1 MSINTQI
8 SVLVVDD
15 YTTMFRIIQSM
26 LKKLGF
32 SDIDHAKDGG
42 EALDMLGKK
51 GYGLIVSDWN
61 MAPMDGLE
69 LLKRVRANAATKTIP
84 VIMVTAESRPENV
97 IAAKEAGASDYILK
111 PFSHEALKT
120 KVTNALS

>member
-1 MSINTQI
+1 MNTQL

-15 YTTMFRIIQSM
+15 YTTMFRIIQGM

-32 SDIDHAKDGG
+32 NDIDHAKDGG

-51 GYGLIVSDWN
+51 NYGLIVSDWN

-69 LLKRVRANAATKTIP
+69 LLKRVRATAATKAIP